1 MILVSSTGLLLA
13 WKKKADW
20 LQPPTQKGASLDSA
34 AQITSLD
41 KIANAVFAKGI
52 DDLKSLDDIDRFE
65 LHTGKGVFKITSKN
79 GYHEVQV
86 NAETAEVLS
95 VSKRNDQMVEDI
107 HDLSFFNEAFRET
120 VLPVVALCL
129 IALGLSGIIM
139 FFTPIYRRWQFNR
152 TKGASLKAGD
162 KPGSK
167 VKEG

>member
-20 LQPPTQKGASLDSA
+20 LQPPTQKGASLESA
-34 AQITSLD
+34 SQVTSLD
-41 KIANAVFAKGI
+41 KIAEAAFAEGI
-52 DDLKSLDDIDRFE
+52 PELKTLDDIDRFE
-65 LHTGKGVFKITSKN
+65 LHTGKGVFKITSKT
-79 GYHEVQV
+79 GYHELQV
-86 NAETAEVLS
+86 NAATAEVLS

-129 IALGLSGIIM
+129 ITLGFSGIIM

-152 TKGASLKAGD
+152 TKGAGAKS
-162 KPGSK
+162 KPSSTSK
-167 VKEG
+167 EA